1 MFLIK
6 EKHNLWFERKAWERL
21 VLLHKKSGKSM
32 SVIANKAILEY
43 KRTEIENYT
52 ELMKETARKID
63 SLQKY
68 MIVLEQ
74 AKKAS
79 VDNSNV

>member
-1 MFLIK
+1 
-6 EKHNLWFERKAWERL
+6 
-21 VLLHKKSGKSM
+21 M